1 MTIGTRGG
9 NGVLNI
15 NLRKKYV
22 YYEIEMKMK
31 KKIQFTIFFSL
42 TLTKKL

>member
-31 KKIQFTIFFSL
+31 KKIHLRSFFL
-42 TLTKKL
+42 LH

>member
-15 NLRKKYV
+15 NLQKYV
-22 YYEIEMKMK
+22 CYEFEMKMK
-31 KKIQFTIFFSL
+31 QKSNLRSL
-42 TLTKKL
+42 FLLH